1 MMQEV
6 DEGLLTTALM
16 APSRENRT
24 NTAMPANIKRATF
37 LNGCVAAAIVLAANC
52 MIGVVLRAGRKTT
65 TPTHRDGFSA
75 MYGHRHL
82 RFSSDLILDK
92 KGLSLLSK
100 DLIHDATA
108 DDFDTAEAA
117 DADGKPDFS
126 VGTESLQRQYVNAR
140 REFSDKTKCTN
151 LNLEPGTVTV
161 LEAPEFH
168 CGSEILKHL
177 LLDHRDERHQKWGVK
192 LIHLVCNPFSMA
204 VSNYHYHGQHDTPEK
219 FVHTSNPCD
228 TFVKT
233 IGASGETI
241 VDLSEPLL
249 SQAGIMDRGSFDQLA
264 LRCHELYQ
272 KRPGLETGSYYD
284 HLQRLPSGDGI
295 ELATIDKFKSFA
307 LMANDLILF
316 DEVQSMVEEAAELN
330 QGYPTRH
337 RSFELYT
344 MSLDDWIENPSGSM
358 HRFLDF
364 AIGSHMSPGKKHEVA
379 NIYER
384 HYIDVQMPTKH
395 VTSGKYDDK
404 PELMSYLRQHPL
416 LGGPLAR
423 MEQLVNGRLAYE
435 FESIP
440 LVGDQCCIVSPGLGS
455 PGAVRYGGSSDNT
468 SGRSTPSG
476 RDTTHPSSLH
486 IIPEAA

>member
-1 MMQEV
+1 M
-6 DEGLLTTALM
+6 LT
-16 APSRENRT
+16 ENPICKLHLPRC
-24 NTAMPANIKRATF
+24 NIESTVVKATQ
-37 LNGCVAAAIVLAANC
+37 
-52 MIGVVLRAGRKTT
+52 K
-65 TPTHRDGFSA
+65 
-75 MYGHRHL
+75 
-82 RFSSDLILDK
+82 FSSHK
-92 KGLSLLSK
+92 YAWVFVTYHKSGHHLSNQLVEHLQDS
-100 DLIHDATA
+100 IVSS
-108 DDFDTAEAA
+108 
-117 DADGKPDFS
+117 S

-204 VSNYHYHGQHDTPEK
+204 VSNYHFHGQHDTPEK

-435 FESIP
+435 FE
-440 LVGDQCCIVSPGLGS
+440 V
-455 PGAVRYGGSSDNT
+455 T
-468 SGRSTPSG
+468 RS
-476 RDTTHPSSLH
+476 R
-486 IIPEAA
+486 